1 VAGELRDPGRTLARA
16 LLIGTT
22 AVTLL
27 YAAVNVV
34 LLATLGDGLS
44 GTFTPGADA
53 ATRLLGAGAERILA
67 LFIGVAILGSANV
80 TLMAGA
86 RIYYAMAV
94 DRLLPPLLGRTGRTG
109 VPSTALW
116 CGGLFAA
123 AMAVSA
129 GVNELVEWASL
140 AIMLLSSLTVV
151 ALFVL
156 RRRDPGGGTF
166 RCPGYPV
173 VPVVYLL
180 TCLGVAVS
188 ATLYNPRRALLGVA
202 LVALGFPLYW
212 LARRFINALDP
223 ARDDK

>member
-1 VAGELRDPGRTLARA
+1 
-16 LLIGTT
+16 
-22 AVTLL
+22 
-27 YAAVNVV
+27 
-34 LLATLGDGLS
+34 
-44 GTFTPGADA
+44 
-53 ATRLLGAGAERILA
+53 
-67 LFIGVAILGSANV
+67 
-80 TLMAGA
+80 
-86 RIYYAMAV
+86 
-94 DRLLPPLLGRTGRTG
+94 
-109 VPSTALW
+109 
-116 CGGLFAA
+116 
-123 AMAVSA
+123 MAVSA

-156 RRRDPGGGTF
+156 RRRDPDGGTF

-223 ARDDK
+223 ARDGK